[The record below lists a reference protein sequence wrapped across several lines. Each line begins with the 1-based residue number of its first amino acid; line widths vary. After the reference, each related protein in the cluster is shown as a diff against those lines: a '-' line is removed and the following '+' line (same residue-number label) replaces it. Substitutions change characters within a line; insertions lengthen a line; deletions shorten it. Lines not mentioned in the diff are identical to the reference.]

1 MGSEMCIRDSNYGIG
16 YAGYPVTG
24 ILAMCVFCMA
34 VGTIFSYTEIKTGSC
49 IPSILGHGMI
59 NGFSMIGVYFTSL
72 EHPYNVFLGPMP
84 LGFIGGLFILIMA
97 GVLLYQLDQ
106 EEKAAKSA
114 KEQVKDL

>member
-1 MGSEMCIRDSNYGIG
+1 
-16 YAGYPVTG
+16 
-24 ILAMCVFCMA
+24 
-34 VGTIFSYTEIKTGSC
+34 
-49 IPSILGHGMI
+49 
-59 NGFSMIGVYFTSL
+59 MIGVYFTSL